1 MQAGVLAARGAP
13 KPRRRP
19 SLTPLAARPLPF
31 TNQIVEFLKK
41 PERFTAVGARIP
53 KGVLLVGPPGESS
66 ATSMAALGCASA
78 LWGRA
83 APPLLLLLLPQRT
96 NAHAA
101 CPAGSAPTPFG
112 LPHSHR
118 YLLARWAAPHPTHPP
133 THPHPLPHTTHTT
146 HPAGTGKTLLAK
158 AIAGEAGVP
167 FFSIS
172 GSEFVEMF
180 VGVGASRVRDLFKKA
195 KENAPCIIFI
205 DEIDAVGRSR
215 GTGVGGGNDEREQT
229 LNQLLTGGSPGWAT
243 LAARWR
249 LVQAQRGR
257 LLLRRARAPLW
268 PLRARRLLRAPARP
282 AVAGAPALCF
292 KADARPRSLPV
303 LHHVQPRFLHHL
315 PRCVPPMPT
324 LLPHLPPCLQR
335 WTALRA
341 TLASSW
347 WPPPTARTF
356 WTTRCCAP
364 DASIARCACL
374 PACHHTTGSL
384 AALRRRHQEAA
395 AAPRTLSTV
404 GCSPALRR
412 RTASPP
418 SALPHDP
425 SFPSSCLLCCWQV
438 SVDAPD
444 QKGRLEILNVSAALR
459 CAVLCCAEKTSQRSA
474 AAAHCQWRRVVRRA
488 ALPACKQTLLQLPSP
503 AALPRARLTTR
514 LPTTP
519 LAGAR
524 PQQEV

>member
-1 MQAGVLAARGAP
+1 
-13 KPRRRP
+13 
-19 SLTPLAARPLPF
+19 
-31 TNQIVEFLKK
+31 
-41 PERFTAVGARIP
+41 
-53 KGVLLVGPPGESS
+53 
-66 ATSMAALGCASA
+66 
-78 LWGRA
+78 
-83 APPLLLLLLPQRT
+83 
-96 NAHAA
+96 
-101 CPAGSAPTPFG
+101 
-112 LPHSHR
+112 
-118 YLLARWAAPHPTHPP
+118 
-133 THPHPLPHTTHTT
+133 
-146 HPAGTGKTLLAK
+146 
-158 AIAGEAGVP
+158 
-167 FFSIS
+167 
-172 GSEFVEMF
+172 MF

-215 GTGVGGGNDEREQT
+215 GTGVGGGQ
-229 LNQLLTGGSPGWAT
+229 
-243 LAARWR
+243 
-249 LVQAQRGR
+249 
-257 LLLRRARAPLW
+257 RRARADAQPAADGWVPGLGHAGGALATCASAAW
-268 PLRARRLLRAPARP
+268 PPAAAARTAGPRCGCCVRAALLRAPARP